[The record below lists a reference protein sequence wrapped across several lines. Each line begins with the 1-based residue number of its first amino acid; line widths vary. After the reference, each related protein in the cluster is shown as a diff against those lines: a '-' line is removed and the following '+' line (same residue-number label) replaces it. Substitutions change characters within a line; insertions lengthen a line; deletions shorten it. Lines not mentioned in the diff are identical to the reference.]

1 MGYRKSEENQ
11 TSTMKVSNQSV
22 DDEFFIWDEDSKKD
36 RVAMKLLKHYK
47 KDKRFRKIKK
57 LLASNSHWSG
67 LS

>member
-1 MGYRKSEENQ
+1 
-11 TSTMKVSNQSV
+11 MKVSNQSV

-57 LLASNSHWSG
+57 LLASDSHWSG